1 MTNNEYTPTTEQ
13 VYRHQR
19 NGALSYGEMLNC
31 ATPPPAWEPVHVLTE
46 AELAATIRQAKAEA
60 LREASERL
68 ARAAF
73 KVNSIHH
80 LYLPAGDE
88 RPRCTCGF
96 VGDARKRTQTEHITN
111 AVLGEFDASR
121 IEAGE

>member
-1 MTNNEYTPTTEQ
+1 MTNNEYTPTTDEVEENYIYGQ
-13 VYRHQR
+13 MTLSAEDA
-19 NGALSYGEMLNC
+19 GAEFDRWLD
-31 ATPPPAWEPVHVLTE
+31 T
-46 AELAATIRQAKAEA
+46 TIRQAKAEA

-73 KVNSIHH
+73 RVNSIHH

-96 VGDARKRTQTEHITN
+96 VGDARKRTQTEHLTN